1 MQKVF
6 IISYF
11 FEPCKFVGSE
21 RVEYWAKNLHIYG
34 FFPIILTRQWNQGQ
48 IDLTGKVINNKY
60 EHIVYDNYE
69 VYKLPYKRT
78 LRDKLAKHKNLSF
91 FRKILTF
98 IESIFSNFFLKALPF
113 SNFYQQADYIL
124 KNNPKIKFIIN
135 SLSPHHALFISYKL
149 KKKYPEKIF
158 IADYRDEWTT
168 RKTNFPNN
176 FLEKIIF
183 KLNKISEK
191 RWASNTDFFITVS
204 EKWKHS
210 LSIHLNKKGYVVKN
224 GHNIDKNS
232 YQKKTATGKK
242 LKIIY
247 VGTLYSYQKIEIF
260 INAAKRLSIKYPKSI
275 KVDFYGLEIR
285 PDQKTRLQELT
296 KGFENLFFI
305 HTRINKKELSEK
317 LKNSDIGLLTSY
329 ENLDGCLPVKIFDYY
344 SHGLNILM
352 CPSDLHEMESFIL
365 KTNSGVVVNTE
376 EECYN
381 ELLKFVTNKQ
391 TNKMTYPKKNNYF
404 SEYSRENQTSILS
417 KILLKY

>member
-34 FFPIILTRQWNQGQ
+34 FYPIILTRQWNHGQ
-48 IDLTGKVINNKY
+48 IDLTDKVINNKY
-60 EHIVYDNYE
+60 EHIIYDNYE

-78 LRDKLAKHKNLSF
+78 LRDKLINYKYLNF
-91 FRKILTF
+91 FRKTLTF
-98 IESIFSNFFLKALPF
+98 LESFFANFFLKVLPF
-113 SNFYQQADYIL
+113 SNFYHQADLIL
-124 KNNPKIKFIIN
+124 KNNPKIKFVIN
-135 SLSPHHALFISYKL
+135 SLSPHHALFITYKL
-149 KKKYPEKIF
+149 KKKYPEKVF

-168 RKTNFPNN
+168 RKTNFPTN
-176 FLEKIIF
+176 FLEKILYN
-183 KLNKISEK
+183 LNIISEK
-191 RWASNTDFFITVS
+191 RWASNADFFITVS
-204 EKWKHS
+204 EKWKQS

-224 GHNIDKNS
+224 GHDIDKNIHLNKAS
-232 YQKKTATGKK
+232 KGKK

-260 INAAKRLSIKYPKSI
+260 INAAKRLSIKYHQSI

-285 PDQKTRLQELT
+285 PDQKIRLQQVTE
-296 KGFENLFFI
+296 GFENIFRI
-305 HTRINKKELSEK
+305 HKRINKLELSENLNK
-317 LKNSDIGLLTSY
+317 SDIGLLTAY

-352 CPSDLHEMESFIL
+352 CPSDLDEMESFL
-365 KTNSGVVVNTE
+365 VKTNSGIAVNTE

-381 ELLKFVTNKQ
+381 ELLNFLINKQ
-391 TNKMTYPKKNNYF
+391 NNKLKYPKKSKYF
-404 SEYSRENQTSILS
+404 SEYSRKNQTSILS
-417 KILLKY
+417 EILLKY

>member
-34 FFPIILTRQWNQGQ
+34 FYPIILTRQWNQGQ
-48 IDLTGKVINNKY
+48 IDLTDKVINNKY
-60 EHIVYDNYE
+60 EHIIYDNYE

-78 LRDKLAKHKNLSF
+78 LRDKLIKYKYLNIFRKTLTFFESF
-91 FRKILTF
+91 FA
-98 IESIFSNFFLKALPF
+98 NFFLKALPF
-113 SNFYQQADYIL
+113 SNFYHQADLIL
-124 KNNPKIKFIIN
+124 KNNPKIKFVIN

-149 KKKYPEKIF
+149 KKKYPEKVF

-168 RKTNFPNN
+168 RKTNFPTN
-176 FLEKIIF
+176 FLEKILYN
-183 KLNKISEK
+183 LNIISEK
-191 RWASNTDFFITVS
+191 RWASNADFFITVS
-204 EKWKHS
+204 EKWKQS
-210 LSIHLNKKGYVVKN
+210 LSNHLNKKGYVVKN
-224 GHNIDKNS
+224 GHDIDKNIHLNKAS
-232 YQKKTATGKK
+232 TGKK

-260 INAAKRLSIKYPKSI
+260 INAAKRLSIKYHQSI

-285 PDQKTRLQELT
+285 PDQKIRLQQVT
-296 KGFENLFFI
+296 QGFENIFRI
-305 HTRINKKELSEK
+305 HKRINKLELSENLNK
-317 LKNSDIGLLTSY
+317 SDIGLLTAY

-352 CPSDLHEMESFIL
+352 CPSDLDEMESFL
-365 KTNSGVVVNTE
+365 VKTNSGIAVNTE

-381 ELLKFVTNKQ
+381 ELLNFLINKQ
-391 TNKMTYPKKNNYF
+391 NNKLKYPKKSKYF
-404 SEYSRENQTSILS
+404 SEYSRKNQTSILS
-417 KILLKY
+417 EILLKY

>member
-21 RVEYWAKNLHIYG
+21 RVEYWAENLHNHG
-34 FFPIILTRQWNQGQ
+34 FYPIILTRQWNKGQ
-48 IDLTGKVINNKY
+48 LNLTDNVINNKY
-60 EHIVYDNYE
+60 KHIVYDNYE

-98 IESIFSNFFLKALPF
+98 IESIFSNFILKALPF

-176 FLEKIIF
+176 FFEKIIF

-204 EKWKHS
+204 EKWKQS
-210 LSIHLNKKGYVVKN
+210 LAKYLNKKGYVIKN
-224 GHNIDKNS
+224 GYNITKNIHLN
-232 YQKKTATGKK
+232 KVPKGKK
-242 LKIIY
+242 LQIIY

-260 INAAKRLSIKYPKSI
+260 INAVKRLSIRYPKSI

-285 PDQKTRLQELT
+285 PDQKTRLQDLT

-352 CPSDLHEMESFIL
+352 CPSDLDEMESFIL

-391 TNKMTYPKKNNYF
+391 RNKMTYPKKNNYF